1 MSAASAKSE
10 LTLGVRNSGGF
21 TAAGPHRR
29 GRAAE
34 RRVGNEVRRRSVR
47 SYRMKFLLI
56 TLITH
61 LPDPVSGEKKSPAA
75 RLRDV
80 VDKAVLAEDLGFDGF
95 AVGERHEDPFISSSP
110 PVVLSNIA
118 ARTSKIGLF
127 TAVTTLSLLDP
138 VRAFEDYSTLDN
150 LSGGRLELIIGKG
163 NGAAQ
168 AELFHVTTAD
178 QWDRN
183 REGYELFRLLWG
195 SEHVTWSGRF
205 RPPLA
210 DAKTLPRPLQ
220 DRIRIWHG
228 SATSKSSVD
237 LAARH
242 GDPIFS
248 ANVSNPVEPYA
259 ELVRHYRQRWEF
271 HGRRPQDALVG
282 AGTAGFYVASTSQ
295 EAVNRYR
302 PIFEARLAVQ
312 RRAGM
317 PAVFDSIE
325 DFIER
330 SSALVG
336 SPEQVIDKVG
346 RYHEQLGHEVIH
358 LSADADGLTPSQQRS
373 SLELFQSDVAPI
385 LRERIPSRPLSAQ
398 LASESSEPSES
409 SSDITQVRPIAPAG
423 KEQLG

>member
-1 MSAASAKSE
+1 
-10 LTLGVRNSGGF
+10 LGV
-21 TAAGPHRR
+21 
-29 GRAAE
+29 
-34 RRVGNEVRRRSVR
+34 
-47 SYRMKFLLI
+47 KFLLI

-61 LPDPVSGEKKSPAA
+61 VPDPVTGEKQSPAD

-80 VDKAVLAEDLGFDGF
+80 LDKAVLAEELGFDGF

-127 TAVTTLSLLDP
+127 TGVTTLSLLDP

-168 AELFHVTTAD
+168 AELFHVTADD

-183 REGYELFRLLWG
+183 REGYELFRLLWEND
-195 SEHVTWSGRF
+195 SVTWSGRF
-205 RPPLA
+205 RPALV

-220 DRIRIWHG
+220 SRIRIWHG
-228 SATSKSSVD
+228 SATSKDSVD

-248 ANVSNPVEPYA
+248 ANVSNTIGPYA
-259 ELVRHYRQRWEF
+259 ELVGHYRQRWEF
-271 HGRRPQDALVG
+271 YGHRPEDALVG
-282 AGTAGFYVASTSQ
+282 AGTAGFYVTKKSQ
-295 EAVNRYR
+295 EAVDTYR
-302 PIFEARLAVQ
+302 PMFEARLEFA
-312 RRAGM
+312 RRRGF
-317 PAVFDSIE
+317 PAAFESIE

-336 SPEQVIDKVG
+336 SPEQVIDKVS

-358 LSADADGLTPSQQRS
+358 LSADADGVTPGQQRRS
-373 SLELFQSDVAPI
+373 QELFQSEVAPV
-385 LRERIPSRPLSAQ
+385 LRERIPSRPLI
-398 LASESSEPSES
+398 SER
-409 SSDITQVRPIAPAG
+409 VRLEVKG
-423 KEQLG
+423 

>member
-1 MSAASAKSE
+1 
-10 LTLGVRNSGGF
+10 
-21 TAAGPHRR
+21 
-29 GRAAE
+29 
-34 RRVGNEVRRRSVR
+34 
-47 SYRMKFLLI
+47 MKFLLI

-61 LPDPVSGEKKSPAA
+61 VPDPVSGEKKSPAD

-80 VDKAVLAEDLGFDGF
+80 LDKAVIAEELGFDGF

-127 TAVTTLSLLDP
+127 TGVTTLSLLDP

-183 REGYELFRLLWG
+183 REGYELFRLLWE
-195 SEHVTWSGRF
+195 SESVNWSGRF
-205 RPPLA
+205 RPPLV
-210 DAKTLPRPLQ
+210 DAKALPRPLQ
-220 DRIRIWHG
+220 NRIRIWHG
-228 SATSKSSVD
+228 SATSTDSVD

-248 ANVSNPVEPYA
+248 ANVSNSIEPYA
-259 ELVRHYRQRWEF
+259 ELVRHYRERWEF
-271 HGRRPQDALVG
+271 YGHRPEDALVG
-282 AGTAGFYVASTSQ
+282 AGTAGFYVTKTSQ
-295 EAVNRYR
+295 KAVDTYR
-302 PIFEARLAVQ
+302 PVFEARLAFA
-312 RRAGM
+312 RRAGL
-317 PAVFDSIE
+317 PVVFESIG

-336 SPEQVIDKVG
+336 SPEQVIDKVS

-358 LSADADGLTPSQQRS
+358 LSADADGATPAQQRH
-373 SLELFQSDVAPI
+373 SLELFQSDVAPV
-385 LRERIPSRPLSAQ
+385 LRERIPSRPLV
-398 LASESSEPSES
+398 SEV
-409 SSDITQVRPIAPAG
+409 VRLKVKG
-423 KEQLG
+423 

>member
-1 MSAASAKSE
+1 
-10 LTLGVRNSGGF
+10 
-21 TAAGPHRR
+21 
-29 GRAAE
+29 
-34 RRVGNEVRRRSVR
+34 
-47 SYRMKFLLI
+47 MKFLLI

-61 LPDPVSGEKKSPAA
+61 VPDPVSGEKKSPAD

-80 VDKAVLAEDLGFDGF
+80 LDKAVLAEQLGFDGF

-118 ARTSKIGLF
+118 ARTSKIALF
-127 TAVTTLSLLDP
+127 TGVTTLSLLDP

-183 REGYELFRLLWG
+183 REGYELFRLLWE
-195 SEHVTWSGRF
+195 SDDVTWSGRF
-205 RPPLA
+205 RPPLVN
-210 DAKTLPRPLQ
+210 AKALPRPLQ
-220 DRIRIWHG
+220 SRIRIWHG
-228 SATSKSSVD
+228 SATSKDSVD

-248 ANVSNPVEPYA
+248 ANVINAIEPYT
-259 ELVRHYRQRWEF
+259 ELVQHYRQRWEF
-271 HGRRPQDALVG
+271 YGHRPEDALVG
-282 AGTAGFYVASTSQ
+282 AGTAGFYVTRTSQ
-295 EAVNRYR
+295 EAVAAYR
-302 PIFEARLAVQ
+302 PMFEARLAFA

-317 PAVFDSIE
+317 PVVFDTID
-325 DFIER
+325 DFVER

-346 RYHEQLGHEVIH
+346 RYHEQLGHEVMH
-358 LSADADGLTPSQQRS
+358 LSADADGVTPSQQRRS
-373 SLELFQSDVAPI
+373 FELFQSEVAPV
-385 LRERIPSRPLSAQ
+385 LRERIPSRPLVAQ
-398 LASESSEPSES
+398 A
-409 SSDITQVRPIAPAG
+409 TKQAVG
-423 KEQLG
+423 